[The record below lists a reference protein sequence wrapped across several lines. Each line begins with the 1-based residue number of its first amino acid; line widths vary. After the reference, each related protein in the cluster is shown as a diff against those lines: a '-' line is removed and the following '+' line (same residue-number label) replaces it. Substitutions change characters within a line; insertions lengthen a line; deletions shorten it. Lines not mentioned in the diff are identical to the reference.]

1 MGGEGSSSPPPPLG
15 HPRSRRGCRVNP
27 GLCPAP
33 LAHLRTLH
41 RPPAGGKF
49 CGSQSLT
56 PASPQQQHQLR
67 AAARAGP
74 RLTHLP
80 TGWGRWLLAS
90 GRRGS
95 GACISGSGGLC
106 CSARESASSRVGR
119 RRGRGG
125 TGRRGGA
132 RPAGSNA
139 EARTLGARRRELV
152 DRPPPGL
159 PRASPHER
167 RQLASPAAE
176 PAVWVSAATGSR
188 ARPEAGNYRWRDAV
202 QMPASSSA
210 RLAPRSAPLRSGGG
224 RGAPRPGSAVW
235 TAAAA
240 SSSPPRPRSWSLG
253 TSAAPG
259 CCSLRC
265 LRTAPAAAWWPR
277 LGLLRA
283 RPPQASAHCDA
294 SQEPALCCPGG
305 WKLGGGTWENLTS
318 PRAAS
323 LTAVPSGP
331 PLFVGS
337 KALRVELELE
347 RLLKL

>member
-27 GLCPAP
+27 GLRPAP

-159 PRASPHER
+159 PQASP
-167 RQLASPAAE
+167 
-176 PAVWVSAATGSR
+176 
-188 ARPEAGNYRWRDAV
+188 
-202 QMPASSSA
+202 
-210 RLAPRSAPLRSGGG
+210 PR
-224 RGAPRPGSAVW
+224 
-235 TAAAA
+235 AAAA
-240 SSSPPRPRSWSLG
+240 RQP
-253 TSAAPG
+253 
-259 CCSLRC
+259 CS
-265 LRTAPAAAWWPR
+265 
-277 LGLLRA
+277 
-283 RPPQASAHCDA
+283 
-294 SQEPALCCPGG
+294 
-305 WKLGGGTWENLTS
+305 
-318 PRAAS
+318 
-323 LTAVPSGP
+323 
-331 PLFVGS
+331 
-337 KALRVELELE
+337 
-347 RLLKL
+347 